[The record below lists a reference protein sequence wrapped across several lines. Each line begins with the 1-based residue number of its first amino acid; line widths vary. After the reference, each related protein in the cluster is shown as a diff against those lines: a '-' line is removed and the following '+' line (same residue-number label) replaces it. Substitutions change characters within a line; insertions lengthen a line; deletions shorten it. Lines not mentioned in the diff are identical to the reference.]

1 MRSFLGGY
9 QYFPFLSKMERKK
22 SRKDFLILLLHF
34 SNPKVL
40 QKYIGLEG
48 FN

>member
-9 QYFPFLSKMERKK
+9 QYFPILSTMERGK
-22 SRKDFLILLLHF
+22 SRKDFLILQLHF
-34 SNPKVL
+34 PNLKVL
-40 QKYIGLEG
+40 QKYIILEG